1 MACIYDAMGVKSET
15 SVVIAGAGPVGLW
28 LAGER
33 IRGAA
38 APRSAQK
45 PPAAFAT
52 SEH

>member
-1 MACIYDAMGVKSET
+1 MGVKSET
-15 SVVIAGAGPVGLW
+15 SVVIAGAGPLGLG
-28 LAGER
+28 LACER

-45 PPAAFAT
+45 RSAALAI